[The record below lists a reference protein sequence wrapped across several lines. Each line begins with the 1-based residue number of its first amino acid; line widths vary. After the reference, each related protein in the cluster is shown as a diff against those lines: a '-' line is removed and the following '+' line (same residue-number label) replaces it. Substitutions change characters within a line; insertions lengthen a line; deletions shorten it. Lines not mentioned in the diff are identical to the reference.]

1 MIMPKVCAVFRRRNA
16 TSLTLLIAAS
26 FTVARAQQA
35 QSSQPIETP
44 EVYGMLTYSRG
55 QPVIP
60 AYEGWHPNPDGTI
73 DLWFGYLNQ
82 NYREEP
88 EVPLGPDNNIS
99 SPYGGGIDFGQPT
112 HFLPRNNRWV
122 FKVRV
127 PKDFGDKEVVWTI
140 TSHGRTYRAYATLN
154 PSYVHD
160 DMGMQREFNIDP
172 PAVENKPPNIHIEG
186 DDHRAVK
193 VGDPVVFTVMATDDG
208 VPKPTG
214 ARGGGPPGGAPPG
227 RGRPGDPGSARPA
240 QNPSLCEERNPQ
252 SCGEPNEGAGFLFS
266 VKGLRMGCF
275 VYRGGSAVKFDPPQP
290 KMWEDHRG
298 ASPWASGYVL
308 PPIPKDNK
316 WTVQTTFKEPGTY
329 VVRCLAQDGFLQ
341 TPADVSFTVTR

>member
-1 MIMPKVCAVFRRRNA
+1 MKMPIPRVPALLLAAV
-16 TSLTLLIAAS
+16 LPC
-26 FTVARAQQA
+26 VAQQA
-35 QSSQPIETP
+35 QSPQPMETP

-82 NYREEP
+82 NYREET
-88 EVPLGPDNNIS
+88 EVPIGPENNVS
-99 SPYGGGIDFGQPT
+99 SPYGGGIDAGQPG

-127 PKDFGDKEVVWTI
+127 PKDFGDKEVVWTL
-140 TSHGRTYRAYATLN
+140 TSHGKTYRAYATLK

-160 DMGMQREFNIDP
+160 DMGMQREYNFDP

-186 DDHRAVK
+186 DDHRSAK
-193 VGDPVVFTVMATDDG
+193 VGDAVTLTAMVTDDG
-208 VPKPTG
+208 VPKPG
-214 ARGGGPPGGAPPG
+214 AGRGGAAA
-227 RGRPGDPGSARPA
+227 ARTA
-240 QNPSLCEERNPQ
+240 GNPSLCEERTPQ
-252 SCGEPNEGAGFLFS
+252 GCGEPNEGAGNLFS

-275 VYRGGSAVKFDPPQP
+275 IYRGSSAVAFNPPQP

-298 ASPWASGYVL
+298 GSPWAAGYVL

-316 WTVQTTFKEPGTY
+316 WVVQATFKEPGLY
-329 VVRCLAQDGFLQ
+329 VVRCLAHDGFLQ
-341 TPADVSFTVTR
+341 TPADVTFTVTP